1 MMERMKSISIRSQI
15 LNFDEV
21 MKETERKQ
29 ITQSEDWSDEVCED
43 SESASSS
50 YMFNF
55 ICYDHHEDM
64 LVASKQLRGLDAIT
78 GFFNRED

>member
-21 MKETERKQ
+21 MKET
-29 ITQSEDWSDEVCED
+29 IHSEDWSEEVCED